1 MVMELTRLRSFI
13 VLAERLHFGEAAR
26 LLRLSQPALSKQIRQ
41 LEVEIGAPLFDRGR
55 HGARLTEVGSLFA
68 EEARRLVRQ
77 ADAALEQGR
86 RAARGEIGRLAIG
99 FGFSTVTLAP
109 RVISKF
115 RLRYPGVEIELRDM
129 STPEQIDALR
139 ASRIH
144 VGFVRLPAG
153 RGLRQTPV
161 LEDRLALALPA
172 PDKESRN
179 PVDLSG
185 FRDSPF
191 VALRRDQS
199 LSLHEHIIRLCARYG
214 FYPRVAQEANEYP
227 TVLGLVAAGLGVAL
241 VPESQLRTWIEGVT
255 VHSIEDPEARWQV
268 GAAWRREKSNPLTAE
283 FLALLREDL
292 SNNASHT
299 VRAWG
304 QPERSP
310 GVVAVQCD
318 RQITM

>member
-1 MVMELTRLRSFI
+1 MELTRLRSFI

-26 LLRLSQPALSKQIRQ
+26 LLHLSQPALSKQIRQ
-41 LEVEIGAPLFDRGR
+41 LEVEIGAPLFERGR

-68 EEARRLVRQ
+68 EEARRLLRQ

-86 RAARGEIGRLAIG
+86 RAARGEVGRLAIG
-99 FGFSTVTLAP
+99 FGFSTVTLVP

-115 RLRYPGVEIELRDM
+115 RLRHPGVEIELRDM

-172 PDKESRN
+172 PDKESHK
-179 PVDLSG
+179 PGALSG
-185 FRDSPF
+185 YRDSPF
-191 VALRRDQS
+191 IALRRDQS

-214 FYPRVAQEANEYP
+214 FHPRVVQEANEYP
-227 TVLGLVAAGLGVAL
+227 TVLGLVASGLGVAL
-241 VPESQLRTWIEGVT
+241 VPESQLRTRIEGVT
-255 VHSIEDPEARWQV
+255 IQCIEDPAARWQV
-268 GAAWRREKSNPLTAE
+268 GAAWLRGKSSPLTAE
-283 FLALLREDL
+283 FLALLKEDL
-292 SNNASHT
+292 SLNASHT
-299 VRAWG
+299 VPTWD
-304 QPERSP
+304 QPEHLP
-310 GVVAVQCD
+310 GVVAVRCG